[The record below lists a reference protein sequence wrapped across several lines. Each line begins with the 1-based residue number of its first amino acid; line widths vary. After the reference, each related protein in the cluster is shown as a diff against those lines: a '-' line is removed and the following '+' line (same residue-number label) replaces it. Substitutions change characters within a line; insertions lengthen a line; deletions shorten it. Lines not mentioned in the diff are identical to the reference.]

1 MTRRVSPNKYLIDL
15 RWTENGRRRRRRITV
30 LGSAKDAERYESRLK
45 AEMKAGQLV
54 AQQENSDIPTFEV
67 FSDTWFQSYVV
78 PTNKPSE
85 QDNKRIFLKKHLIP
99 FFGNCRLDKINHYII
114 EQFIAQQVAKGY
126 APASTNLHLSTL
138 KRALKSAVEWSILK
152 KNPAD
157 TIKKLKNEA
166 ESWQFL
172 DFDESEAFLNAVPA
186 KWKTLFLVAIRTGL
200 RKGEL
205 CALRWRDVD
214 WANQAIHVRHSLY
227 KGELTSPKS
236 KDSIRTVP
244 LPTDA
249 REALQEHR
257 EREQSFKTE
266 FVFPSSTGGPLE
278 PRTLQRPLRT
288 ANKNSGFE
296 KQLRFHDTRHT
307 YASHLVMA
315 GVPIRTVKD
324 LLGHSSL
331 DQTLRYAHITGE
343 THREAVKALEATLKT
358 KRRNSRLTQFPR
370 EK

>member
-1 MTRRVSPNKYLIDL
+1 MARRVGPNKYLIDL

-30 LGSAKDAERYESRLK
+30 SGSAKDAERYESRLK

-54 AQQENSDIPTFEV
+54 AQQENSEIPTFEA
-67 FSDTWFQSYVV
+67 FSDTWFRSYVI

-85 QDNKRIFLKKHLIP
+85 QDNKSIFLKKHLVP
-99 FFGNCRLDKINHYII
+99 FFGNCRLDKITHYAI
-114 EQFIAQQVAKGY
+114 EQFVAGQVASEY
-126 APASTNLHLSTL
+126 APATINLHLSTL
-138 KRALKSAVEWSILK
+138 KRALKSAVEWGILK

-157 TIKKLKNEA
+157 TIKKLKNDA

-172 DFDESEAFLNAVPA
+172 DFDEAEAFLSAVPLQ
-186 KWKTLFLVAIRTGL
+186 WKTHFLVALRTGL

-244 LPTDA
+244 LPADA
-249 REALQEHR
+249 KQALQEQR
-257 EREQSFKTE
+257 EKEQSFKTE
-266 FVFPSSTGGPLE
+266 FVFPSRSGGPLE
-278 PRTLQRPLRT
+278 PRTLQRPLRA
-288 ANKNSGFE
+288 ANKNSGLD
-296 KQLRFHDTRHT
+296 KRLRFHDTRHT

-331 DQTLRYAHITGE
+331 DQTLKYAHITGE
-343 THREAVKALEATLKT
+343 THREAVQTLEATLEA
-358 KRRNSRLTQFPR
+358 KRKKSAVVQFPG